1 MNETDMRTHKTEVA
15 QNTFLL
21 SILET
26 LKINGVIEY
35 FRYMSI
41 LQNTTMNA
49 ILVIPTMVFTEK

>member
-1 MNETDMRTHKTEVA
+1 MNETDMRTHKTEVVR
-15 QNTFLL
+15 NTFLL

-35 FRYMSI
+35 FRYMRI

-49 ILVIPTMVFTEK
+49 ILLLPTMVFTEK

>member
-1 MNETDMRTHKTEVA
+1 MRTHKTEVA

>member
-1 MNETDMRTHKTEVA
+1 MNETDIRTHKTEVVR
-15 QNTFLL
+15 NTFLL

-35 FRYMSI
+35 FRYMRI

-49 ILVIPTMVFTEK
+49 ILLIPTMVFTEK

>member
-1 MNETDMRTHKTEVA
+1 MNETDIRTHKTEVVR
-15 QNTFLL
+15 NTFLL

-26 LKINGVIEY
+26 LKINGVIEC

-49 ILVIPTMVFTEK
+49 ILLIPTMIFTEK